1 MRVLI
6 LAVAALIPAPALSA
20 ELWPTF
26 DSGWRWALTEPAPG
40 GLRRF
45 GYVDAE
51 PAGPSTWKVRV
62 QCGLEDPRTGRI
74 ISRVVGTGTSTRARM
89 PGFGGR
95 FDLKGGRCGTFIVTQ
110 DASDPEN
117 LALYGEFDESVPE
130 CPRRGVGALSSGD

>member
-1 MRVLI
+1 MRCVILVL
-6 LAVAALIPAPALSA
+6 AALAPSTALAA

-26 DSGWRWALTEPAPG
+26 DGSWQWALTEPVPG

-51 PAGPSTWKVRV
+51 PAGPATWKIRV
-62 QCGLEDPRTGRI
+62 TCGVEDPRTGRVV
-74 ISRVVGTGTSTRARM
+74 SRVVGTGTSTRARL

-95 FDLKGGRCGTFIVTQ
+95 FDLKGGRCGTFIITQ
-110 DASDPEN
+110 DDRDPEN
-117 LALYGEFDESVPE
+117 LALYGEFDEGVPE

>member
-1 MRVLI
+1 MRCVILVLAA
-6 LAVAALIPAPALSA
+6 LAPSTAVAA

-26 DSGWRWALTEPAPG
+26 DTGWQWALTEDLPG
-40 GLRRF
+40 GLRRY
-45 GYVDAE
+45 GIVDAE

-62 QCGLEDPRTGRI
+62 QCGVEDPRTGRVV
-74 ISRVVGTGTSTRARM
+74 SRVVGTGTSTRARM

-95 FDLKGGRCGTFIVTQ
+95 FDLKGGGCGSFIVTQ

-117 LALYGEFDESVPE
+117 LSLYGEFDEGVPE